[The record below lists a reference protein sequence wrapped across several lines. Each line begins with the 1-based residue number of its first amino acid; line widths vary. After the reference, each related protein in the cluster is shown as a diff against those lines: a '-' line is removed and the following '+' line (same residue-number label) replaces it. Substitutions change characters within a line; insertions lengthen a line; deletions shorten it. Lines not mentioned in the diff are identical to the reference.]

1 MKTIKITRTITYIE
15 ITYKAVNI
23 ETEEIET
30 LKCYGVIDH
39 ELTSEEEQK
48 FAKADMPK
56 GYVFLKMESSYMT
69 SRLYEMSAEDFMKYG
84 TDIGD
89 GRKSFN

>member
-1 MKTIKITRTITYIE
+1 MKTIKITRTITAIE
-15 ITYKAVNI
+15 ITYKAVNL
-23 ETEEIET
+23 ETETIET
-30 LKCYGVIDH
+30 LKCYGIIDH
-39 ELTSEEEQK
+39 ELTSDEEKK
-48 FAKADMPK
+48 FAKSDMPE

-69 SRLYEMSAEDFMKYG
+69 SRLYEMTAEDFMKYG